1 MNIIINMSMKVRE
14 QVKSLLVAK
23 DISMKELCEKL
34 SEKLGKEYS
43 LANFSSKLKRGT
55 IMYNEVVLI
64 AEILKY
70 DIKFVDTEDI

>member
-1 MNIIINMSMKVRE
+1 MSMKVRE

-70 DIKFVDTEDI
+70 DIKFVDTEEI

>member
-1 MNIIINMSMKVRE
+1 MSMKVRE

-70 DIKFVDTEDI
+70 DIKFVDKEEI

>member
-1 MNIIINMSMKVRE
+1 MKVRE

-70 DIKFVDTEDI
+70 DIKFVDTEEI

>member
-1 MNIIINMSMKVRE
+1 MSMKVRE